1 VFPYENISL
10 EPFEAAV
17 AALNPVVAVKVR
29 SAAVHAALSE
39 IAEADK
45 NIYIDANTKIQV
57 LETML
62 QLPQADKEQ
71 CGAFIRDERVLV
83 VWSDSLDNIIP
94 TCHDFE
100 ERLIKL
106 LWRSRPTVGGT
117 MSGSSHQGST
127 AGSLSGHSHAG
138 SPNAQQPSRASA
150 MLGATALGSMSQASL
165 GDPEKLTGST
175 KQTKTVRTWYG
186 RKRTV
191 EVDPDAT
198 ESRPARYFAP
208 FYNGVAAGLSLLF
221 ICNGLR
227 TLIKEWQLDG
237 DFTRFALCAFL
248 PLLFCVSLFFSLQIV
263 QNLTMAYVDRLAF

>member
-1 VFPYENISL
+1 
-10 EPFEAAV
+10 V

-39 IAEADK
+39 VAAEDR
-45 NIYIDANTKIQV
+45 NIYIDANTKIQI

-106 LWRSRPTVGGT
+106 LWRSRPTMGT
-117 MSGSSHQGST
+117 LSGSSHQGSV
-127 AGSLSGHSHAG
+127 AGSVSGHSHHG
-138 SPNAQQPSRASA
+138 SPNAQQPTRLSV
-150 MLGATALGSMSQASL
+150 MMGANPNASMSQASL
-165 GDPEKLTGST
+165 ADPEKIGSSSGA
-175 KQTKTVRTWYG
+175 KKTKTVRTWYG
-186 RKRTV
+186 RKKTV
-191 EVDPDAT
+191 EYDPEEKDP
-198 ESRPARYFAP
+198 RPTRYFAP
-208 FYNGVAAGLSLLF
+208 FYNGIAAGLSLF
-221 ICNGLR
+221 FMANGVGILVN
-227 TLIKEWQLDG
+227 EWQMDG
-237 DFTRFALCAFL
+237 SFIRFALCALL

-263 QNLTMAYVDRLAF
+263 QNVTMA